1 MRWRPRWR
9 IATPLENS
17 ETNGNREN
25 GSIRIPPAA
34 DSEKRA
40 DVDAR
45 KCGVRVSQVAVIILS
60 GAVGLAV
67 GPVLVQMA
75 SRVFSDDRVPL
86 IAPGGVVGVWR
97 SDVVAAEPGPRRR
110 VVLLS
115 LASAVLLAATGAIIG
130 WEWVLPA
137 YLWFTATTWLLT
149 LTDVARKLIPN
160 RILYPATVV
169 GAALLVAGGLLT
181 GEAWALGRAVVGAS
195 AYFGVLFVLAMI
207 ARGGFGFGDVKLGFL
222 LGMYLAYQSWGTL
235 VVGGVGAFLLG
246 GVVGLLLIIFRIR
259 GRKDKIPFGPYLVA
273 GAYLALAFG
282 PEIVDWYLS

>member
-1 MRWRPRWR
+1 M
-9 IATPLENS
+9 
-17 ETNGNREN
+17 
-25 GSIRIPPAA
+25 
-34 DSEKRA
+34 
-40 DVDAR
+40 
-45 KCGVRVSQVAVIILS
+45 SQVVVIILS

-86 IAPGGVVGVWR
+86 IAPGGAVGVWR

-169 GAALLVAGGLLT
+169 GATLLVAGGLLA
-181 GEAWALGRAVVGAS
+181 GEAWALGRAVIGAS

-207 ARGGFGFGDVKLGFL
+207 AGGGFGFGDVKLGFL

-282 PEIVDWYLS
+282 PEIVVWYLS